1 MTSKEAPMDL
11 RSDADLQAIQTSVAF
26 KNISDA
32 VEQYRRQFGLA
43 FLALIAFSAIH
54 VGLVVIANLYTMQT
68 RVSRG
73 VLTDAAD
80 STISVATGASGHTYD
95 LAFIMTNMDE
105 KAQLHALNNFDS
117 ASFVDKANTYRQY
130 TVTGYQLGGWKRS
143 ELKLYTSVGHILEY
157 VRGKGI
163 RLYSESGSTSNNCT
177 SGTESRRKL
186 QQSALDGI
194 IDQEYF
200 QSTVAL
206 DNAGKDAVINTKL
219 PKLKKTV
226 DMAANLATAQVIK
239 MSKNGWAT
247 DTDDWESMIIGAIGK
262 NFDSAL
268 ATSYK
273 NAYWAD
279 AAQAKADGKTFAA
292 WSSSIPEGAT
302 MPTNAGDC
310 DLVGLEHLTADECD
324 HQKNQNIYTAL
335 YIDAA
340 GDPSGVMYGET
351 GIGMYQKGLADH
363 GGYDGYVLHEALDI
377 IAGIKDSTAAAI
389 DNWDVFTTTGYIGAV
404 ATKMKSLSS
413 GLYGCYTKTYD
424 EFKGMNTDGGE
435 MIEHVCHGESY
446 GEAKLMGGFFFSQI
460 MGTYEAFIMQLP
472 LDYCEMFGADSYY
485 ASDGKGGYNMV
496 VDFSTSYKEE
506 FFLYLMHGWG
516 ESGIVL
522 VEASD
527 TIFFL
532 QASGNSINFLTIVA
546 EDNGSPYG
554 GKTWYVN
561 NMFTGYHQDMIVFEL
576 PEYLAVNMGLKSW
589 QKGIYGFSMGAA
601 GSLNIGFTYSNV
613 YGAIAAFNGP
623 IDADEC
629 FLCGYC
635 HVYCG
640 VDSFKCEIMWL
651 SPMAAYNPY
660 VIVAVGGFLETMG
673 FYDPSAY
680 GVATKTLESG
690 ITQCTEDGAIVGL
703 LPGLLVDAM
712 HAGAFGEGISYHVMD
727 GGIWDNGQWFDSS
740 FSITV
745 DASAMSD
752 MLNDPYFYLDPIKFT
767 RSSSGFDPSHNPS
780 TGATNWGAFYSMYYQ
795 LPLQRAMN
803 NKGLFNHGVTFFLIA
818 CDFNDQYGL
827 SDMAFDLAG
836 VFTGYRGGMI
846 TDGINDKYSGGM
858 IESGFSMTAGSGVIH
873 DAHMGCGHC
882 MDLRDFR
889 LAYAFMSDV
898 FDTMGNDGSSNH
910 DGKWHGDGGWMPAM
924 SDQCAYYMS
933 HEFLNVQSF
942 IGYLDVSYYCLPMTK
957 GDAMDTWSIYGEW
970 GGDPMDKQEY
980 KDMLTSA
987 ETELTTMKTGKSC
1000 YHDSAYDSIFFDFDA
1015 PVMDY

>member
-1 MTSKEAPMDL
+1 MTNKEAPMDL

-117 ASFVDKANTYRQY
+117 ASFVDRENTYRQY

-186 QQSALDGI
+186 QQSSAVSAIVDS
-194 IDQEYF
+194 EYYM
-200 QSTVAL
+200 STSTLSDA
-206 DNAGKDAVINTKL
+206 AKDAVISDKL

-226 DMAANLATAQVIK
+226 SAAADAAKNQVLAMA
-239 MSKNGWAT
+239 KNGWST
-247 DTDDWESMIIGAIGK
+247 DTDDWEGLIIGAIGK
-262 NFDSAL
+262 NFGSGL
-268 ATSYK
+268 ASQYK
-273 NAYWAD
+273 TAYWSD
-279 AAQAKADGKTFAA
+279 AVQSKADGAAFASWA
-292 WSSSIPEGAT
+292 ANQPPGTPVTIPTA
-302 MPTNAGDC
+302 MGDC
-310 DLVGLEHLTADECD
+310 DLQDMAHLTHEECD
-324 HQKNQNIYTAL
+324 EVKHNMIYTHL
-335 YIDAA
+335 YVTAA
-340 GDPSGVMYGET
+340 GEPDGAMYGQT
-351 GIGMYQKGLADH
+351 GIGMYMKGIADN
-363 GGYDGYVLHEALDI
+363 GGYDGYVLSEALDI
-377 IAGIKDSTAAAI
+377 IAGIKDSTAMAI
-389 DNWDVFTTTGYIGAV
+389 DNWDVFTSTGYIGAV
-404 ATKMKSLSS
+404 VTKMKVDDSS
-413 GLYGCYTKTYD
+413 MYGCYTKSMA
-424 EFKGMNTDGGE
+424 EFEGMNTNGGE
-435 MIEHVCHGESY
+435 MIESVCY
-446 GEAKLMGGFFFSQI
+446 GPTEGKLMGGFFFSQI
-460 MGTYEAFIMQLP
+460 MGTFEAFIMQLP
-472 LDYCEMFGADSYY
+472 IDYCEMFGAASYY
-485 ASDGKGGYNMV
+485 KSDGKGGYTMD
-496 VDFSTSYKEE
+496 VDFGVSYKEE

-522 VEASD
+522 VEAAD

-561 NMFTGYHQDMIVFEL
+561 NVFTGYHQDMIVFEL
-576 PEYLAVNMGLKSW
+576 PEYLEYNMGLKAW

-601 GSLNIGFTYSNV
+601 GSLNIGFTYSNI

-629 FLCGYC
+629 FICGYC

-640 VDSFKCEIMWL
+640 VDSFKCEIMWM

-660 VIVAVGGFLETMG
+660 VIVAVGGFLETLG

-680 GVATKTLESG
+680 GVATKTLETG
-690 ITQCTEDGAIVGL
+690 ITQCTEDHAIVGL
-703 LPGLLVDAM
+703 KPGLLVDAM
-712 HAGAFGEGISYHVMD
+712 HEGAFGEGITYHVMD
-727 GGIWDNGQWFDSS
+727 GGIWDYGQWAAPDFGIVVSE
-740 FSITV
+740 
-745 DASAMSD
+745 AAMWD
-752 MLNDPYFYLDPIKFT
+752 MYSDPYFYLDPIKFT
-767 RSSSGFDPSHNPS
+767 RSSSGFDPSHNPT
-780 TGATNWGAFYSMYYQ
+780 TGAVNWEAFYSMYYQ

-836 VFTGYRGGMI
+836 VFTGYRGGKIMG
-846 TDGINDKYSGGM
+846 GIDDKYGGGAISNGYSMSG
-858 IESGFSMTAGSGVIH
+858 GSGVIH
-873 DAHMGCGHC
+873 DAHQGCGHC

-898 FDTMGNDGSSNH
+898 FDTMGNDGNGNH
-910 DGKWHGDGGWMPAM
+910 DGKWHGSGAWMPAM
-924 SDQCAYYMS
+924 YDSCAYYMS
-933 HEFLNVQSF
+933 HEFLNVQSY
-942 IGYLDVSYYCLPMTK
+942 IGYLDVSYNCLPMTK
-957 GDAMDTWSIYGEW
+957 GDAMSGWSIYAEW

-980 KDMLTSA
+980 KDMLVAA
-987 ETELTTMKTGKSC
+987 ETELTTMKGSKSC
-1000 YHDSAYDSIFFDFDA
+1000 FEDSAYDGIFYEEPLMEFK
-1015 PVMDY
+1015 